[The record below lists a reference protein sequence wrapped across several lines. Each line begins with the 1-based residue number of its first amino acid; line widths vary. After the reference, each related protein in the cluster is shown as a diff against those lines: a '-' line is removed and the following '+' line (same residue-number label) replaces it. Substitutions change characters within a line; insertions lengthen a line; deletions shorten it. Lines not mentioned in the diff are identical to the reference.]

1 MKETSGAPSKMKK
14 YGFFIAI
21 GILAI
26 PTIWLLILK
35 QGEIVSTSLP
45 IYGERYYDTKI
56 GDTVYHTISDF
67 SFIDQEG
74 DTLTKADME
83 GKIFTANFFFTNC
96 PDICPSMMHNLQF
109 VYNKFKDSPDIKFL
123 SMTVDPKNDSVPVL
137 AKYGHDLGAMP
148 KRWYMLTGEKGKLYA
163 AAEFDYLLATVETPI
178 EKAFIH
184 SDMIVLVDTKF
195 RIRGFYKG
203 TDFNQV
209 RILQDDIKALIVETY
224 GRK

>member
-26 PTIWLLILK
+26 PAAWIFLLK

-45 IYGERYYDTKI
+45 IYGERYFDTKI

-67 SFIDQEG
+67 AFIDQEG
-74 DTLTKADME
+74 DTLRKADMQ
-83 GKIFTANFFFTNC
+83 GKIFVANFFFTTC
-96 PDICPSMMHNLQF
+96 PDICPSMMNNLQF
-109 VYNKFKDSPDIKFL
+109 VYNKYKDSPDIKFL
-123 SMTVDPKNDSVPVL
+123 SMTVDPKRDSVAKL

-148 KRWYMLTGEKGKLYA
+148 KRWYMLTGDKAMLYS

-184 SDMIVLVDTKF
+184 SDMMVLVDTKF

-203 TDFNQV
+203 TDFNQM
-209 RILQDDIKALIVETY
+209 RLLSDDIKALVVETH